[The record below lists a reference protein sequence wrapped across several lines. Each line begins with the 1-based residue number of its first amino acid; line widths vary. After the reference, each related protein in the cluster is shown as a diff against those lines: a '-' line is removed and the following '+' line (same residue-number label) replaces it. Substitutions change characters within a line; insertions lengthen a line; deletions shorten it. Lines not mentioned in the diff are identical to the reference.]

1 MEYSKEKLADLR
13 SQEIKL
19 REQMST
25 IAQQMHD
32 RSATDEW
39 TQDKTN
45 AQLAAGSNHQRLKNE
60 LDVLRGD
67 IAQMEKL
74 EPKPKK
80 QANSLLNMW
89 VRGGVKAIGSDAK
102 QFCDYDENNVPPE
115 VPRGES
121 SSVFCLPLDPSDY
134 MDVTGR
140 QMMAPAANETTAG
153 DAPSGIHVVPRTDDP
168 RIVEAMLYI
177 GGFSSAV
184 YNYRSMTGGEHRMR
198 SIDDTAQLG
207 AYLTA
212 QNTDAGN
219 LGMPQFKN
227 VNFGSYTLTSKM
239 YYETNEF
246 INDAGSD
253 IARILERVGVRR
265 MARAQE
271 KAMIENAHDGV
282 PMGLLKT
289 CKLGKTA
296 AANNTFTWPETVELM
311 YAVNRA
317 YRRGNEGSAMA
328 TNIALGGGYI
338 GYIGSDA
345 AEMKA
350 VMFTDTQNR
359 PLWLP
364 SIREGVPPTLNGVP
378 FQVSGY
384 MDGLAAGKTPLVYG
398 NFSYAAVRHVGGMI
412 MYRIQDSVTLNANS
426 TGFICFER
434 RDHKWRVPLSAGNDV
449 PMAARLQL
457 KA

>member
-1 MEYSKEKLADLR
+1 MEYSKEKLAELR
-13 SQEIKL
+13 SQEVKL
-19 REQMST
+19 REQMGA
-25 IAQQMHD
+25 IAQQMHE
-32 RSATDEW
+32 RAETDEW

-60 LDVLRGD
+60 LDILRGD
-67 IAQMEKL
+67 IGQMEKL
-74 EPKPKK
+74 EPKPRK
-80 QANSLLNMW
+80 QSHSLLNLW

-102 QFCDYDENNVPPE
+102 MFCDYDQNNAPPE
-115 VPRGES
+115 IPRGES
-121 SSVFCLPLDPSDY
+121 SSIFCLPLDPSDY

-153 DAPSGIHVVPRTDDP
+153 DAASGIHVVPRTDDP

-177 GGFSSAV
+177 GGISSAV
-184 YNYRSMTGGEHRMR
+184 YNYRSATGGEHRMR
-198 SIDDTAQLG
+198 SIDDTAQVG

-212 QNTDAGN
+212 QNQDAGN
-219 LGMPQFKN
+219 LGMPPFTN

-271 KAMIENAHDGV
+271 MAMVQNAHNGT
-282 PMGLLKT
+282 PQGLLRTTKKGVT
-289 CKLGKTA
+289 TA
-296 AANNTFTWPETVELM
+296 AAAAFTWPETVKLM
-311 YAVNRA
+311 YSVNRA
-317 YRRGNEGSAMA
+317 YRRGNEGSAMS
-328 TNIALGGGYI
+328 TNVALGGGYI

-345 AEMKA
+345 AEMQA
-350 VMFTDTQNR
+350 VMFTDSQNR

-384 MDGLAAGKTPLVYG
+384 MDAPAAGKIPLVYG

-412 MYRIQDSVTLNANS
+412 LYRIQDSVTLNANS
-426 TGFICFER
+426 TGFIAFER
-434 RDHKWRVPLSAGNDV
+434 RDHKWRVPLSAGNTV
-449 PMAARLQL
+449 EMAAHMLM
-457 KA
+457 KP